1 MDKKEFDR
9 IVDEAVAAGA
19 ERSAAEQYVIDG
31 FKIGPDEAAKLV
43 SKTAKPAKPA
53 TKAKAKK

>member
-9 IVDEAVAAGA
+9 IVADSVANGNTR
-19 ERSAAEQYVIDG
+19 EAAEAYVIDG

-43 SKTAKPAKPA
+43 SQKAKPAKV
-53 TKAKAKK
+53 KAKAAK

>member
-1 MDKKEFDR
+1 MNKKEFDR
-9 IVDEAVAAGA
+9 IVAESVANGNTR
-19 ERSAAEQYVIDG
+19 EAAEAYVIDG